1 MAIVVA
7 FGFLLFKLGNI
18 QTVDADR
25 FVSQAKMQRERT
37 EVLPATR
44 GVIVDRNGDPLVT
57 TETRKTIY
65 TDPANV
71 VPGRAPEIAAALA
84 PLLGV
89 PAVELQEALEADSNF
104 RYLGR
109 KLTDSV
115 AAQVMAFGFE
125 GVYALDEPTRLKPA
139 GDLALGVL
147 GSVDTE
153 NIGISGVERSFDTT
167 LTGVPGEIRRER
179 SLDGDHT
186 IPSGRQT
193 MVPATPGSTVML
205 TLDRNLQQVAEKAVA
220 DQVAA
225 LAARA
230 GIAVVMDRAT
240 GEILAMASVARDSTT
255 GATYNDA
262 QNRAITTTFD
272 PGSVMKA
279 VTMSSAIEAGVVS
292 SGTVRRVP
300 PKLDIYEETF
310 VDDSRFQDEDMT
322 VTQILARSSN
332 IGTIEIAQQMGEERL
347 MDGIGD
353 FGFGATTRIG
363 LEQEETGIVPDRDGE
378 DWSALSLPTLAIG
391 QGITAT
397 PLQVVAAYNTIANDG
412 EYVSPLLVRSIVSPD
427 SHDATR
433 MVADRRRVVSPDT
446 AEQVRSMLSAV
457 VGAGTGT
464 KAQVPGYNVAGKTG
478 TAWKARASGGYGSD
492 GDRDY
497 LATFVG
503 FAPVDNPRFSII
515 VTIDEPRTG
524 AITGGAAAAP
534 VFSVIARQALLSYDV
549 PPDAPGWAQPA
560 DGTNL
565 RARPAEAPALPDP
578 VVRMTLTPPVPTG
591 TAAVPD
597 VPSPAAAGPVTAA
610 GGAVTATTRPRQPG
624 GGP

>member
-1 MAIVVA
+1 VLVVFA
-7 FGFLLFKLGNI
+7 FLLLKLANI
-18 QTVDADR
+18 QTVAADR
-25 FVSQAKMQRERT
+25 FVGKAKQQRSSVEI
-37 EVLPATR
+37 LPATR

-65 TDPANV
+65 TDPALV
-71 VPGRAPEIAAALA
+71 VPGRAPEIAATLA
-84 PLLGV
+84 PLAGV
-89 PAVELQEALEADSNF
+89 PAAELQEALESDSNF
-104 RYLGR
+104 RYLVR
-109 KLTDSV
+109 KVDDAV
-115 AAQVMAFGFE
+115 AAQIMAYGFE
-125 GVYALDEPTRLKPA
+125 GVYAIDEPTRLKPA

-153 NIGISGVERSFDTT
+153 NVGISGVEQSFDKT
-167 LTGVPGEIRRER
+167 LTGTPGEIQRER

-193 MVPATPGSTVML
+193 IVPATPGSTVML

-225 LAARA
+225 LSARA

-240 GEILAMASVARDSTT
+240 GEILAMASVARDSAT

-279 VTMSSAIEAGVVS
+279 MTMSSAIEAGIVS

-332 IGTIEIAQQMGEERL
+332 IGTIQIAQDLGEARL
-347 MDGIGD
+347 MEGIEN
-353 FGFGATTRIG
+353 FGFGQSSRIG
-363 LEQEETGIVPDRDGE
+363 LDLEETGIVPERDGE

-397 PLQVVAAYNTIANDG
+397 PLQVVAAYNAIANNG
-412 EYVSPLLVRSIVSPD
+412 EYVSPVLVRSIVSPD

-433 MVADRRRVVSPDT
+433 MVADRHQVVSADT
-446 AEQVRSMLSAV
+446 AEQVRSMLAV
-457 VGAGTGT
+457 VVGSGTGT
-464 KAQVPGYNVAGKTG
+464 RAQVPGYDVAGKTG
-478 TAWKARASGGYGSD
+478 TAWKARATGGYGSD

-503 FAPVDNPRFSII
+503 FAPAENPRFSII
-515 VTIDEPRTG
+515 VTVDEPKTG
-524 AITGGAAAAP
+524 AITGGTAAAP

-549 PPDAPGWAQPA
+549 PPDAPGWTQPA

-565 RARPAEAPALPDP
+565 RARPAEAPAAALPDP
-578 VVRMTLTPPVPTG
+578 AVRMTPAAVPGGTSAPG
-591 TAAVPD
+591 TAAP
-597 VPSPAAAGPVTAA
+597 GPVVAVA
-610 GGAVTATTRPRQPG
+610 GAVTATTRPRSAG